1 MTAFGGVF
9 RAPKLEGVE
18 EGEDSG
24 QRARLVGLDLDH
36 GVVRVRAAR
45 PASEPDSGTDPEPA
59 EETDAPR
66 D

>member
-24 QRARLVGLDLDH
+24 QRARLVGLDLDS
-36 GVVRVRAAR
+36 GVVRVQARR
-45 PASEPDSGTDPEPA
+45 PAPEPEPVEDDPES
-59 EETDAPR
+59 
-66 D
+66 